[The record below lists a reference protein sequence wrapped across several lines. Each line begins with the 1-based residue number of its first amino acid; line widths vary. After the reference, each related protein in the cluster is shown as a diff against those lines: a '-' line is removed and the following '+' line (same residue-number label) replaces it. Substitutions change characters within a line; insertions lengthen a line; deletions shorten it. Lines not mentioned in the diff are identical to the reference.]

1 MDSRNSL
8 VDLIFTKCSLVYGR
22 DFLSRWEGLDIAEV
36 KADWVR
42 ELGGL
47 MASPAA
53 IRHGLERLPVDR
65 PPTVLQFRALCI
77 GAPGDRPAAV
87 ALPAPTMDAQAH
99 VRVKALLEQ
108 VRERITK
115 GAAL

>member
-1 MDSRNSL
+1 MDSHESL

-22 DFLSRWEGLDIAEV
+22 DFLSRWEGLDLAEV

-47 MASPAA
+47 LRSPAA
-53 IRHGLERLPVDR
+53 IVYGLERLPVDR

-77 GAPGDRPAAV
+77 GAPGDVRRGV
-87 ALPAPTMDAQAH
+87 DLALPAPPVEKMG
-99 VRVKALLEQ
+99 K
-108 VRERITK
+108 ERIDAILAETRAK
-115 GAAL
+115 LTRAA